1 MLIIS
6 MFSLL
11 FLSTIHQMVKKRKL
25 QCSCE
30 KVKVLVPQSCLT
42 FCDPMDCSP
51 PGSSVHGILQARIL
65 ECLLARLK
73 QTNKQKPV
81 PTQTLVLI
89 SSILR

>member
-11 FLSTIHQMVKKRKL
+11 FLPTIHQMVKKRKL

-51 PGSSVHGILQARIL
+51 PGSSVNGILQTRTL
-65 ECLLARLK
+65 EWVVIPFCRG
-73 QTNKQKPV
+73 
-81 PTQTLVLI
+81 
-89 SSILR
+89 SSQPRN